1 MSRILPME
9 RVRNIGIIAHIDAGK
24 TTTTER
30 ILFHAG
36 RTYKI
41 GGVDD
46 GTAVMDWMD
55 QERERGITITSAA
68 TTCEWNE
75 NRINIID
82 TPGHVDF
89 TAEVERSLRVL
100 DGGVVVLDAVA
111 GVEAQSEAVW
121 RQANKY
127 NVARIC
133 FINKMDRL
141 GADFYR
147 TIEMIEK
154 RLKATVL
161 PVQIPLGSEAS
172 FLGIIDLIENRAV
185 TFSED
190 PKVMPLI
197 NPIPESYQAIA
208 AERRDALIEKVAEY
222 DDDIMLNYFDGQEID
237 SSKLKAA
244 IKKMT
249 VKDKV
254 VPALCGSALKGK
266 GIRPLLDAIIDYLP
280 SPLDVP
286 SVKAINLRSKK
297 EVFCEPDD
305 EQPFSAL
312 AYKVVTDSFMG
323 KLTYLR
329 VYSGKVKGGM
339 QILNAT
345 QGVKERLGRLYIMH
359 ANRREEVSIADTGSI
374 VASVGLRKTQTGD
387 TLCDISHPILF
398 ETIRFPEPVLSVAI
412 EPKNKVDQD
421 KMGDA
426 LGKLVVEDP
435 TFKAKSDPE
444 TSQVIISGMGELHLE
459 VVAER
464 ISREFGVQVSVG
476 KPRVAYKETI
486 TTAVEAEG
494 RFVRQSGGKGQFGH
508 VWLKVGPSER
518 GSGFKFSN
526 EIRSGA
532 IPREY
537 IPAVEAGVKEALQ
550 SGKLGGYPIVDV
562 NVSLFDGSYHD
573 VDSSEMAFRI
583 AGSIGLKAGI
593 AKAKPILLEPIMKA
607 EIITP
612 DQFLGEIVGEV
623 SSRRAHVYSMETSDE
638 SSVIR
643 CYIPLA
649 RTFGFVSVLRSLSQG
664 RATYVMEFY
673 KYEELP
679 QGLTEQVLT
688 SMEGG

>member
-1 MSRILPME
+1 ME
-9 RVRNIGIIAHIDAGK
+9 KVRNIGIIAHIDAGK

-30 ILFHAG
+30 ILYHAG

-41 GGVDD
+41 GGVDE

-75 NRINIID
+75 HRINIID

-100 DGGVVVLDAVA
+100 DGGVVILDAVA

-161 PVQIPLGSEAS
+161 PVQLPLGSEAS
-172 FLGIIDLIENRAV
+172 FQGIIDLIKNKAV
-185 TFSED
+185 VFPED
-190 PKVMPLI
+190 PKLMPLEEA
-197 NPIPESYQAIA
+197 IPESYQAIV
-208 AERRDALIEKVAEY
+208 AERRYALIEKVAEY
-222 DDDIMLNYFDGQEID
+222 DDDIMLKYFDGQEIQ
-237 SSKLKAA
+237 SAQLKAA

-249 VKDKV
+249 VENKV
-254 VPALCGSALKGK
+254 VPVLCGSALKGK
-266 GIRPLLDAIIDYLP
+266 GIRPLLDAIVDYLP

-286 SVKAINLRSKK
+286 SVKAVDIRNKK
-297 EVFCEPDD
+297 EIYCRADD
-305 EQPFSAL
+305 EQPFAAL

-329 VYSGKVKGGM
+329 IYSGKIKGGT

-345 QGVKERLGRLYIMH
+345 QGVKERLGRLYVMH
-359 ANRREEVSIADTGSI
+359 ANRREEVSMADTGSI

-387 TLCDISHPILF
+387 TLCDSSHPVLF
-398 ETIRFPEPVLSVAI
+398 ESIRFPDPVLSVAI
-412 EPKNKVDQD
+412 EPKNKADQD

-426 LGKLVVEDP
+426 LTKLVMEDP

-444 TSQVIISGMGELHLE
+444 TSQVLISGMGELHLE
-459 VVAER
+459 VLAER
-464 ISREFGVQVSVG
+464 IFREFGVQVSVG

-486 TTAVEAEG
+486 TTSVEAEG
-494 RFVRQSGGKGQFGH
+494 KFVRQSGGKGQYGH
-508 VWLKVGPSER
+508 VWIKVEPVER
-518 GSGFKFSN
+518 GSGFKFTN

-537 IPAVEAGVKEALQ
+537 IPAVEAGVTEALQ
-550 SGKLGGYPIVDV
+550 SGRLGGYPIVDIK
-562 NVSLFDGSYHD
+562 VSLFDGSYHE

-593 AKAKPILLEPIMKA
+593 ARAKPILLEPIMKA
-607 EIITP
+607 EIISP
-612 DQFLGEIVGEV
+612 DQFLGDIVGEL
-623 SSRRAHVYSMETSDE
+623 SSRRAHIYSMETSDE
-638 SSVIR
+638 SSIIR
-643 CYIPLA
+643 CNIPLA

-664 RATYVMEFY
+664 RATYVMEFS

-688 SMEGG
+688 SLEGG

>member
-1 MSRILPME
+1 MGK
-9 RVRNIGIIAHIDAGK
+9 VRNIGIIAHIDAGK

-30 ILFHAG
+30 ILYHAG

-75 NRINIID
+75 HRINIID

-154 RLKATVL
+154 RLKAIVL
-161 PVQIPLGSEAS
+161 PIQLPLGGEAS
-172 FLGIIDLIENRAV
+172 YKGVIDLIENKAV
-185 TFSED
+185 TFPED
-190 PKVMPLI
+190 PKLMPLEDD
-197 NPIPESYQAIA
+197 IPESYRAIV
-208 AERRDALIEKVAEY
+208 AEHREALIEKVAEY
-222 DDDIMLNYFDGQEID
+222 DDDIMAKYLDGQEIQ
-237 SSKLKAA
+237 SSQIKAA
-244 IKKMT
+244 IKKMV
-249 VKDKV
+249 VKDKI
-254 VPALCGSALKGK
+254 VPVLCGSALKGK
-266 GIRPLLDAIIDYLP
+266 GIRPLLDAIVDYLP

-286 SVKAINLRSKK
+286 SIKAIDMRSKK
-297 EVFCEPDD
+297 EIFCKASD

-329 VYSGKVKGGM
+329 VYSGKIKGGM

-345 QGVKERLGRLYIMH
+345 QGVKERLGRLYVMH

-387 TLCDISHPILF
+387 TLCDSSHAVLF
-398 ETIRFPEPVLSVAI
+398 ESIRFPEPVLSVAI
-412 EPKNKVDQD
+412 EPKNKADQD

-426 LGKLVVEDP
+426 LTKLVMEDP
-435 TFKAKSDPE
+435 TFKAINNPE
-444 TSQVIISGMGELHLE
+444 TSQVLISGMGELHLE
-459 VVAER
+459 VQAER
-464 ISREFGVQVSVG
+464 ILREFGVQVSVG

-486 TTAVEAEG
+486 TASVEAEG
-494 RFVRQSGGKGQFGH
+494 KFVRQSGGKGQYGH
-508 VWLKVGPSER
+508 VWIKLAPAER
-518 GSGFKFSN
+518 GSGFKFIN

-550 SGKLGGYPIVDV
+550 SGKLGGYPIVDIS
-562 NVSLFDGSYHD
+562 VSLFDGSYHE

-583 AGSIGLKAGI
+583 AGSIGFKAGMV
-593 AKAKPILLEPIMKA
+593 KAKPVLLEPIMKA
-607 EIITP
+607 EIISP
-612 DQFLGEIVGEV
+612 ERFLGDIVGEL
-623 SSRRAHVYSMETSDE
+623 SSRRAHIYSMETSDE
-638 SSVIR
+638 SSSIR
-643 CYIPLA
+643 CYVPLA

-664 RATYVMEFY
+664 RATYVMEFS

-679 QGLTEQVLT
+679 QGLTEQVLN
-688 SMEGG
+688 SLEGG